1 MQTMAGYTK
10 GDHRRNAD
18 ILEKLKI
25 KPVIDYIHNYQRK
38 WNTWAK
44 WIQEGSQN
52 IFNVI
57 SQEGKHQSGIQ
68 WRDGM

>member
-38 WNTWAK
+38 WNT
-44 WIQEGSQN
+44 
-52 IFNVI
+52 
-57 SQEGKHQSGIQ
+57 
-68 WRDGM
+68 